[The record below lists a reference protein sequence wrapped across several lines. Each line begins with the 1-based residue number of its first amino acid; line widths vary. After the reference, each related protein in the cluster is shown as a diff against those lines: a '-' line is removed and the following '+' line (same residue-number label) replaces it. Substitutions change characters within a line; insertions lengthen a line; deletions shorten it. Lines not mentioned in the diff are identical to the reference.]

1 MPVSVETNGRSLA
14 AVVAELKEEFKEF
27 VSTRLAMFRAEM
39 REKTADWK
47 RAAPMLIIGL
57 VLLGTAWLLLTGAI
71 CAAIYVAFE
80 GNPWA
85 AFLALII
92 TCIAYAVFG
101 GVAALAAIKKIQDA
115 GVAPKRTMRVLKDDQ
130 IWISNEARAQL

>member
-1 MPVSVETNGRSLA
+1 MPVNVENGRSFA
-14 AVVAELKEEFKEF
+14 SVVNELKVEMKEF
-27 VSTRLAMFRAEM
+27 ISTRLAMLRSEM
-39 REKTADWK
+39 REKTDNWK
-47 RAAPMLIIGL
+47 RAAPMLVAGL

-71 CAAIYVAFE
+71 VAAIYVAFA

-92 TCIAYAVFG
+92 TCCGYAVFG
-101 GVAALAAIKKIQDA
+101 GICAMAAIRTIQET

>member
-1 MPVSVETNGRSLA
+1 MPVNVENGRSLA
-14 AVVAELKEEFKEF
+14 AVVNDLKAEMKEF
-27 VSTRLAMFRAEM
+27 ISTRLAMLRSEM
-39 REKTADWK
+39 REKASDWK
-47 RAAPMLIIGL
+47 RAAPMLVAGL

-71 CAAIYVAFE
+71 VAAVYVAFE

-85 AFLALII
+85 AFLALIV
-92 TCIAYAVFG
+92 TCVGYAVFG
-101 GVAALAAIKKIQDA
+101 GVCAMAAIKMIQDT

>member
-1 MPVSVETNGRSLA
+1 MPVNVENGRSLA
-14 AVVAELKEEFKEF
+14 AVISELKEEFKEF
-27 VSTRLAMFRAEM
+27 VSTRLAMLRSEM
-39 REKTADWK
+39 REKASDWK
-47 RAAPMLIIGL
+47 RAAPMLVIGA
-57 VLLGTAWLLLTGAI
+57 VLLLTAGLLLTGAI

-92 TCIAYAVFG
+92 TCFGYAVFG
-101 GVAALAAIKKIQDA
+101 GIAALAAIKTLQETGI
-115 GVAPKRTMRVLKDDQ
+115 APKRTMRVLKDDQ